1 MGPCNWKSHQWSIA
15 SRPLHNDCMLNV
27 HAAATQ
33 DLTALSPAE
42 LAELA
47 TQMLAH
53 IAEQSKRI
61 ASQAQAIK
69 WRDAKIESITFQL
82 ARLKAWKFG
91 AKSER
96 MNAAQREIFEE
107 ALAAD
112 QADLE
117 AQLAA
122 LQQHSR
128 PASGAAPDKQQRRQ
142 PKREALPPHLP
153 RVEQRIE
160 PEDTRCPTPECR
172 QPMVRVGCHR
182 PPYWSHP

>member
-1 MGPCNWKSHQWSIA
+1 
-15 SRPLHNDCMLNV
+15 MLDV

-53 IAEQSKRI
+53 IAEQGKCI

-69 WRDAKIESITFQL
+69 WRDAKIQSITFQL

-117 AQLAA
+117 VQLAA

-128 PASGAAPDKQQRRQ
+128 PASGAAPDK
-142 PKREALPPHLP
+142 
-153 RVEQRIE
+153 
-160 PEDTRCPTPECR
+160 
-172 QPMVRVGCHR
+172 
-182 PPYWSHP
+182 